1 MRSLDE
7 KMPNG
12 GTKTQAG
19 DGSAIAPDD
28 KALDK
33 KGLYGK
39 PGREDAVRRNN
50 KTLIVRRLQQ
60 KPRSTRHLTRK
71 TDSKQKDREKIDCN
85 M

>member
-1 MRSLDE
+1 LDLE
-7 KMPNG
+7 VW
-12 GTKTQAG
+12 TG

-28 KALDK
+28 KALDE

-50 KTLIVRRLQQ
+50 KLLNVRCLQQ
-60 KPRSTRHLTRK
+60 KPGEKQTTNRK
-71 TDSKQKDREKIDCN
+71 TVKNNDCN